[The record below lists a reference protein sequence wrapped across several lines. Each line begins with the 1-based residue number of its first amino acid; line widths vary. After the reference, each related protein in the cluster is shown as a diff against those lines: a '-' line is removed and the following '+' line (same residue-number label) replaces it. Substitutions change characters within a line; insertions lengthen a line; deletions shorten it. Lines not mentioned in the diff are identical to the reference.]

1 MTISLLHRLKNKG
14 DSPGNT
20 HTVYKESV
28 CALFVDLC
36 LLFSSRPL
44 LPEDNKFPS
53 LEKSVLNYGIRIIQ
67 DSMIKESKELMT
79 EKLAKNI
86 VQALYLYER
95 RLSNI
100 TISRYNVTAEKISY
114 RVDGLFNGNPLVFIV
129 SWETSV
135 SSYSLDAIL

>member
-1 MTISLLHRLKNKG
+1 
-14 DSPGNT
+14 
-20 HTVYKESV
+20 
-28 CALFVDLC
+28 
-36 LLFSSRPL
+36 
-44 LPEDNKFPS
+44 
-53 LEKSVLNYGIRIIQ
+53 
-67 DSMIKESKELMT
+67 MIKESKELMT